1 MNARIRSGVLS
12 DGERPR
18 PVWRIKFGSPSA
30 FLSNAVGLTHERPRN
45 ALTREMNCLSSVS
58 MPER

>member
-1 MNARIRSGVLS
+1 MNAGIRPAVLS

-30 FLSNAVGLTHERPRN
+30 FLPNAVGLTHERLRN
-45 ALTREMNCLSSVS
+45 VLTRDLISPSSVS